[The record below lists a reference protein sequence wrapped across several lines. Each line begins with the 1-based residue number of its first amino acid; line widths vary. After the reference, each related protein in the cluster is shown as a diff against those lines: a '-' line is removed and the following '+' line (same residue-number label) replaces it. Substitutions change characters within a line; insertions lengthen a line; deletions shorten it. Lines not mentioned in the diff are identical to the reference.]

1 MNNSLCIADNA
12 WTFDITKNKLFE
24 VYYKKFSTMTVFFD
38 NTFSYGN
45 TYNDIKERF
54 KSSLKRENFNS
65 C

>member
-1 MNNSLCIADNA
+1 MYALHMNISLSDEHHRQ
-12 WTFDITKNKLFE
+12 KNKLFE